1 MTRKILNRAPILLA
15 VVLGVFGVMHGATA
29 QALEESDCSTLS
41 GEAAASCR
49 EALPAGAGPNVFLRL
64 GDLLLQDRNFFLA
77 VKVYRRGVRLHPE
90 DSELRAKL
98 TVAESGLDEA
108 QWIELRRQ
116 ESAALDDAATKADIF
131 KCTRLA
137 ESAPQTAL
145 QGCEA
150 ALAAVPDD
158 PELLEAKG
166 DALRRTGNNTE
177 AYRAYD
183 AASRQ
188 APSPA
193 LEEKLA
199 ALAEYKPEPAPT
211 PVVEPEP
218 DPAETETAEAP
229 EEQPVQTA
237 RAAPEAAPESETAS
251 TDSSQ
256 ERREAAEQDREKQA
270 VDKAALIRTITD
282 RGVPLNERLKARNML
297 MSMARQTDDSG

>member
-1 MTRKILNRAPILLA
+1 MTGKILNRAPILLA
-15 VVLGVFGVMHGATA
+15 VVLGVFGVMRGATA
-29 QALEESDCSTLS
+29 QALEESDCSTLN
-41 GEAAASCR
+41 GEAATSCR
-49 EALPAGAGPNVFLRL
+49 EALQASASPNVFLRL
-64 GDLLLQDRNFFLA
+64 GELLLQDRNFFLA
-77 VKVYRRGVRLHPE
+77 VKVYRRGVRLHR
-90 DSELRAKL
+90 DNSELRAKL

-116 ESAALDDAATKADIF
+116 ESSGQNNAASKADIF

-150 ALAAVPDD
+150 ALAAVPND

-166 DALRRTGNNTE
+166 DALRKTGNDAE

-183 AASRQ
+183 AAAKQ

-199 ALAEYKPEPAPT
+199 ALAAYKPKPAPT
-211 PVVEPEP
+211 PVVKAEP
-218 DPAETETAEAP
+218 DPAETETAEAR

-256 ERREAAEQDREKQA
+256 QRREVAEQDGEDQ
-270 VDKAALIRTITD
+270 AALIRTIND
-282 RGVPLNERLKARNML
+282 RSKSLNERLKARNTL
-297 MSMARQTDDSG
+297 MSMARQADDSG